1 SGSLSFTA
9 NLAVSRQDAGLL
21 AAQVTSA
28 PLTLPCPATGG
39 AAGIDIT
46 VQLTNQG
53 DTGLT
58 IGTPTLTQPSVAG
71 ANLAL
76 SSQGASFLGGKG
88 STSFLA
94 YHVVLDANLAGLNA
108 GLQIAGAGSIQ
119 IPYAT
124 TRARPVVG
132 VTLPF
137 TVVVPVQVT
146 LSNRGAFAPSGT
158 TLGYAFGNVEMQRLA
173 SQSAL
178 FTETCGY
185 RAVALVVQEIEHSR
199 FATVTGA
206 PAALPA
212 NGAVLV
218 GFGVF
223 FTPGGG
229 ASICVS
235 EHWSYS
241 AKGSVDGSEVYA
253 QPFEFTAQPA
263 FQDLTKYLAE
273 LGSAGTTLLSGSA
286 TTRAIARECPK
297 FSRLAQVAADCQDAA
312 DAFAAHWSEL
322 ANQARNHFASQLNS
336 GANQQV
342 VLDAH
347 TELALVYR
355 ALGQQ
360 DEAKM
365 EDQRADNVSNQISL
379 LRRSAAK
386 ELDLAQGALGNSW
399 MFLRAKGLS
408 IAWNPLGYGS
418 LADSRRATG
427 AHYAAALQA
436 YRDAGDDRSADQ
448 VQQELDATQATF
460 AQSQLWSMAVL
471 GGWVLVFLAAGIH
484 AGTQGIYFLNDQRRI
499 TVGSTLFVPRPGGQ

>member
-1 SGSLSFTA
+1 MSDAHAPASAALRIPVSVPSGSLSFTA

-273 LGSAGTTLLSGSA
+273 LGSAAADIQQFDAHLHNRLDALRSDAQAQTSA
-286 TTRAIARECPK
+286 SSTCNQDQNDIARLVGILKP
-297 FSRLAQVAADCQDAA
+297 FS
-312 DAFAAHWSEL
+312 FAARTLQET
-322 ANQARNHFASQLNS
+322 QARM
-336 GANQQV
+336 GA
-342 VLDAH
+342 
-347 TELALVYR
+347 
-355 ALGQQ
+355 
-360 DEAKM
+360 
-365 EDQRADNVSNQISL
+365 ED
-379 LRRSAAK
+379 
-386 ELDLAQGALGNSW
+386 
-399 MFLRAKGLS
+399 
-408 IAWNPLGYGS
+408 Y
-418 LADSRRATG
+418 
-427 AHYAAALQA
+427 
-436 YRDAGDDRSADQ
+436 
-448 VQQELDATQATF
+448 
-460 AQSQLWSMAVL
+460 
-471 GGWVLVFLAAGIH
+471 
-484 AGTQGIYFLNDQRRI
+484 
-499 TVGSTLFVPRPGGQ
+499 